1 MTIPGRQSD
10 LKRLAVLGALA
21 MEMAFSV
28 MAGTVFGYVLDQVF
42 ESEPVLTIVFL
53 FVGLLGGV
61 FAFVKIWSVAK
72 EKF

>member
-28 MAGTVFGYVLDQVF
+28 MAGTVFGYVLDRLF
-42 ESEPVLTIVFL
+42 ETEPVLTIVFL

-61 FAFVKIWSVAK
+61 VAFVKIWSLMK
-72 EKF
+72 EKW

>member
-28 MAGTVFGYVLDQVF
+28 MGGTVFGYFMDRIF
-42 ESEPVLTIVFL
+42 ETEPVLMIVFL

-61 FAFVKIWSVAK
+61 FAFVKIWSLMK
-72 EKF
+72 EKL

>member
-21 MEMAFSV
+21 LEMAFSV
-28 MAGTVFGYVLDQVF
+28 MAGTVFGYALDRF
-42 ESEPVLTIVFL
+42 LETEPVLTIIFM

-61 FAFVKIWSVAK
+61 VAFVKIWGLMK
-72 EKF
+72 EKM

>member
-1 MTIPGRQSD
+1 LTIPDRQSD

-28 MAGTVFGYVLDQVF
+28 MAGTVFGYFLDRFF
-42 ESEPVLTIVFL
+42 ETEPVLMIVFL

-61 FAFVKIWSVAK
+61 VAFVKIWGHLKDKV
-72 EKF
+72 

>member
-1 MTIPGRQSD
+1 LTIPGRQSD

-28 MAGTVFGYVLDQVF
+28 MAGTLFGYALDRFF
-42 ESEPVLTIVFL
+42 ETEPVLTIVFM

-61 FAFVKIWSVAK
+61 VAFVKIWSILR
-72 EKF
+72 EKL

>member
-10 LKRLAVLGALA
+10 LKRLAVLGGLA

-28 MAGTVFGYVLDQVF
+28 MAGTVFGYALDRFF
-42 ESEPVLTIVFL
+42 ETEPVLTIIFL

-61 FAFVKIWSVAK
+61 VAFVKIWSLLK